1 MTALPRDNKRGNRFY
16 FVVPTAHLI
25 FVCDAGYAFMV
36 ERPEAFAE
44 VVAGALQEVRRLN
57 LKVEPECGFVR
68 EVINNRP
75 EFNDLIGAREAS
87 RPSGGKQ

>member
-25 FVCDAGYAFMV
+25 FVYDAGYAFMV

-44 VVAGALQEVRRLN
+44 VVADFFERSDA
-57 LKVEPECGFVR
+57 FV
-68 EVINNRP
+68 I
-75 EFNDLIGAREAS
+75 S
-87 RPSGGKQ
+87 RTKQVVFP